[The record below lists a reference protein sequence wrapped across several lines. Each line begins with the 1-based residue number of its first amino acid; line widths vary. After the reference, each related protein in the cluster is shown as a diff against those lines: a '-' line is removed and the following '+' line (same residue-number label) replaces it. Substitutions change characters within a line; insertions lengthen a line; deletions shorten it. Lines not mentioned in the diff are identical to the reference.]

1 MDADVKCVR
10 KAERSVYRDANV
22 GLERNR
28 NLRDTTSSTRE
39 PSDILYKLL
48 QQQAAPE
55 VDTEYF
61 DGNPLNFSLFSE
73 VVETKINN
81 PRGRLT
87 RLIKYTMGESK
98 ELIKDCIQLPHDCG
112 HQTAVTLL

>member
-1 MDADVKCVR
+1 MAVIKNMRQPHPFIDEKIIDLDVKSAR
-10 KAERSVYRDANV
+10 KVERSVYRDANM

-55 VDTEYF
+55 VDIEYF
-61 DGNPLNFSLFSE
+61 DGNPTNYHYLMVLFSE
-73 VVETKINN
+73 VVETKMDD

-87 RLIKYTMGESK
+87 M
-98 ELIKDCIQLPHDCG
+98 
-112 HQTAVTLL
+112 VTSLQ